1 MRPDSRDAHLRRNR
15 DVVYHGDDVAAL
27 RGELTVPGSRD
38 WPGQRNAPYQ
48 PEAPTQLRPASSRP
62 DSAPGP
68 DRPDAAR
75 PAERLA
81 SDDQHARWSRDD
93 MRQRLE
99 RLPPGHPSSPRTDA
113 PDRNESASSRQ
124 VDAVKRDFWSE
135 VPRFLRAW
143 ADHVLRWPA
152 ERAAA
157 AVDRSRDPAGSWR
170 GDGNQYLNPEQHAQ
184 AKDEIIKVRQR
195 EAVLTEHMGET
206 QRENSHGG
214 WLEGLEHRRKGDDRL
229 KEKIAE
235 KIEHEP
241 GKAFDGVVREI
252 SDAIRYTFCF
262 DSESYSD
269 GYWDVKQ
276 RLEERGH
283 SMIYSKNHWHD
294 DPEYKGI
301 NTRWITSEGQRF
313 EVQFH
318 TAESYYAKQKITHKS
333 YERLRNPLTQ
343 DDERQELRSFQQEVC
358 SWIAAPEGVT
368 RIADYL

>member
-1 MRPDSRDAHLRRNR
+1 
-15 DVVYHGDDVAAL
+15 
-27 RGELTVPGSRD
+27 
-38 WPGQRNAPYQ
+38 
-48 PEAPTQLRPASSRP
+48 
-62 DSAPGP
+62 
-68 DRPDAAR
+68 
-75 PAERLA
+75 
-81 SDDQHARWSRDD
+81 

-184 AKDEIIKVRQR
+184 AKDEIINVRQR
-195 EAVLTEHMGET
+195 EAILTEHMGET
-206 QRENSHGG
+206 QHENSHGG

-229 KEKIAE
+229 KEKIADLLDTGAPDAT
-235 KIEHEP
+235 I
-241 GKAFDGVVREI
+241 GEI
-252 SDAIRYTFCF
+252 LRQIPDAIRYTFCAEL
-262 DSESYSD
+262 DNYKD
-269 GYWDVKQ
+269 VYWDIKE
-276 RLEERGH
+276 RLEARGYE
-283 SMIYSKNHWHD
+283 MQYSENHWSD
-294 DPEYKGI
+294 TQYKGI
-301 NTRWITSEGQRF
+301 NTRWITSDAQRF

-318 TAESYYAKQKITHKS
+318 TAESYHAKQHITHEA

-343 DDERQELRSFQQEVC
+343 DDERRELMVFQQEVC
-358 SWIAAPEGVT
+358 SWVTTPEGA
-368 RIADYL
+368 ADIPNYRTEGD